1 MIKEGT
7 EILRMRFGISHISS
21 NAGRPHFQK
30 TKCLE
35 TRKGFKRQP
44 EAFSS
49 HTKTIVCF
57 IYQPL
62 PLKSFFKKTLS
73 KETINYKLT

>member
-7 EILRMRFGISHISS
+7 DILRMRLSTLHIPS

-30 TKCLE
+30 TK
-35 TRKGFKRQP
+35 TAKKRKGFKRQP

-73 KETINYKLT
+73 KETINYKVS

>member
-7 EILRMRFGISHISS
+7 DILRMRLSTLHIPS

-30 TKCLE
+30 AKAPK

-49 HTKTIVCF
+49 NTLIMCF
-57 IYQPL
+57 ISQPL
-62 PLKSFFKKTLS
+62 ISKSFLKNFVKRD
-73 KETINYKLT
+73 YVV

>member
-7 EILRMRFGISHISS
+7 DILRMRLSTLHIPS

-30 TKCLE
+30 AKAPKI
-35 TRKGFKRQP
+35 RKGFKRQP

-49 HTKTIVCF
+49 NTLITCF
-57 IYQPL
+57 ISQPL
-62 PLKSFFKKTLS
+62 ISKSFFKKLCQ
-73 KETINYKLT
+73 KRLCILT